1 MIITKDSIVIYA
13 IGLKSEGAI
22 TVLYSFLNSFYDEKN
37 ILVLIDDKV
46 KELSTFKF
54 GKGVKIEYVKGSFI
68 NRIFFD
74 FSIRKIRLKKAIY
87 LGSIPPIFRL
97 NAKTTFLLFQNIN
110 ILPYFFSFKFFFRYD
125 FLRFLVFK
133 FGRKNIDIFLTLNS
147 VTSLY
152 INKFIDKSQ
161 TIKMLNLNMEITND
175 KINQKIKKKYDFIY
189 PANGL
194 SHKNHLF
201 LFQALIILSKLE
213 IRPSIVLTLSVNDYK
228 KLKINHLKKKYN
240 LNIYNYHSLNRI
252 KFIRIFSSAR
262 ALVYPSLNESFGLP
276 LMEAKNLKLDI
287 ITSNLSFAQNFA
299 DPNYTF
305 SINDNFSLVFCI
317 YRYLH
322 NNNLIAKDNFSLLNI
337 NDIL

>member
-97 NAKTTFLLFQNIN
+97 KAKTTFLLFQNIN

-161 TIKMLNLNMEITND
+161 TIKMLNLNM
-175 KINQKIKKKYDFIY
+175 
-189 PANGL
+189 
-194 SHKNHLF
+194 
-201 LFQALIILSKLE
+201 
-213 IRPSIVLTLSVNDYK
+213 
-228 KLKINHLKKKYN
+228 
-240 LNIYNYHSLNRI
+240 
-252 KFIRIFSSAR
+252 
-262 ALVYPSLNESFGLP
+262 
-276 LMEAKNLKLDI
+276 
-287 ITSNLSFAQNFA
+287 
-299 DPNYTF
+299 
-305 SINDNFSLVFCI
+305 
-317 YRYLH
+317 
-322 NNNLIAKDNFSLLNI
+322 
-337 NDIL
+337 